1 MHFKKHTL
9 FLLSSL
15 FFSLFI
21 NAQVS
26 ICSWNIMNLGKSKSD
41 SELEF
46 IAKTINNY
54 DIITIQE
61 VVAGNGGAK
70 AVSRLV
76 SILNKVLS
84 EMVYFFSKII

>member
-1 MHFKKHTL
+1 MRFKKDSL

-15 FFSLFI
+15 FFSLII

-54 DIITIQE
+54 DIITIQ
-61 VVAGNGGAK
+61 
-70 AVSRLV
+70 
-76 SILNKVLS
+76 
-84 EMVYFFSKII
+84 